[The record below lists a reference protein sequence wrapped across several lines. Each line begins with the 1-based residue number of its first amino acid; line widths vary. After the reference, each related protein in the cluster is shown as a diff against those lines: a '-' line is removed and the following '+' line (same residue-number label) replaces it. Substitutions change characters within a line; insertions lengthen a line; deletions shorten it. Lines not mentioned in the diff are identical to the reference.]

1 MAEEMTYPRL
11 DDFVSLSPSM
21 QKLLALVER
30 VVPSDVSLL
39 ILGET
44 GVGKEHL
51 ARAIHGA
58 GPRAGQAFIPVNCG
72 AIPENLLE
80 SELFGHEAG
89 AFTGATRQHRGMFA
103 LADKGTIFLD
113 EIGEMPYHLQVKL
126 LRALQSREIMP
137 VGGEEVLEVDVR
149 VMAASNRVLELEV
162 KEGRFRRDLFY
173 RLSVLPLT
181 IPPLRERVEDIPLL
195 AGRFLEHFGAA
206 AGGPV
211 ALMDGDVT
219 AAFVRHHWPGNI
231 RELMNVV
238 ERAVL
243 VTQGSSLSLE
253 DLPEEFGGI
262 AGGAGMSPVAAQ
274 GEPGIEAVDVQPG
287 GEGLEATG
295 AGIRGTPAAGG
306 SIAGGGPVVAG
317 VPAPSGGL
325 PVGAPTAEPGTV
337 APTGAESAARKAQ
350 RDRALVV
357 RPLREVRKDA
367 VEELERRYLHA
378 LLRVTGGKVG
388 ETARRAGIVPR
399 SLYEKMRKYGLN
411 KEDYW

>member
-1 MAEEMTYPRL
+1 MAEEMTHPVL

-51 ARAIHGA
+51 ARAIHAA
-58 GPRAGQAFIPVNCG
+58 GPRNGQPFIPVNCG

-89 AFTGATRQHRGMFA
+89 AFTGAIRQRRGMFA
-103 LADKGTIFLD
+103 LAHKGTLFLD

-126 LRALQSREIMP
+126 LRALQSREILP
-137 VGGEEVLEVDVR
+137 VGGEDVQEVDVR
-149 VMAASNRVLELEV
+149 VMAASNRDLELET

-195 AGRFLEHFGAA
+195 AGRFLQHFGAA
-206 AGGPV
+206 AGRHV
-211 ALMDGDVT
+211 TSMDDDT
-219 AAFVRHHWPGNI
+219 LRAFEQHRWPGNI

-243 VTQGSSLSLE
+243 VTRGMSLSME
-253 DLPEEFGGI
+253 DLPDDLS
-262 AGGAGMSPVAAQ
+262 AGM
-274 GEPGIEAVDVQPG
+274 PG
-287 GEGLEATG
+287 GEEVAPLGAGPVAGAAEPLEAEPS
-295 AGIRGTPAAGG
+295 AGQT
-306 SIAGGGPVVAG
+306 
-317 VPAPSGGL
+317 PSGGL
-325 PVGAPTAEPGTV
+325 SPGAPAAEPGAV
-337 APTGAESAARKAQ
+337 AAARAVPPARKAPG
-350 RDRALVV
+350 DRELVA
-357 RPLREVRKDA
+357 RPLRDVRKDA
-367 VEELERRYLHA
+367 VEELERRYFHA
-378 LLRVTGGKVG
+378 LLRVTGGRVG

-399 SLYEKMRKYGLN
+399 SLYEKMKRYGLK
-411 KEDYW
+411 KENYR